1 MSRWRLTRSTRSP
14 DQRSNQ
20 AQKFLLL
27 WPAASTDKK
36 GSKLDIG
43 NLATRGKIRL
53 MPDEHPVG
61 ITIDGEQPSITVGRC
76 GKSV

>member
-1 MSRWRLTRSTRSP
+1 
-14 DQRSNQ
+14 
-20 AQKFLLL
+20 LLL

-61 ITIDGEQPSITVGRC
+61 ITIDGEQPSITVGAVVNLSRTYLKIASRSRSAITV
-76 GKSV
+76 G